1 MWYILVKIVEIVSSV
16 FLFEDLV
23 TTLKS
28 MKTGKHKIASI
39 VLLMVFSPSKSPGPA
54 DIICLYW

>member
-23 TTLKS
+23 TTLKKYEDR
-28 MKTGKHKIASI
+28 KT
-39 VLLMVFSPSKSPGPA
+39 
-54 DIICLYW
+54 